1 MELGDR
7 ILRRLRVDNHSRKQI
22 LTLVERHD
30 CDLAMNPRSV
40 RRNLARYGE
49 ETVRL
54 LLEVKRADNLAQ
66 AAAYRDRQGLL
77 DEWEALLDQVLA
89 EGSCF
94 SLKQLAVK
102 GGDLSGLGLRGPAI
116 GGALQ
121 TLLEQVIDNKLPNER
136 AVLLDYVKE
145 NLL

>member
-1 MELGDR
+1 M
-7 ILRRLRVDNHSRKQI
+7 
-22 LTLVERHD
+22 
-30 CDLAMNPRSV
+30 
-40 RRNLARYGE
+40 
-49 ETVRL
+49 
-54 LLEVKRADNLAQ
+54 
-66 AAAYRDRQGLL
+66 
-77 DEWEALLDQVLA
+77 LA

-121 TLLEQVIDNKLPNER
+121 TRLEQVIDNKLPNER

>member
-1 MELGDR
+1 MV
-7 ILRRLRVDNHSRKQI
+7 RV
-22 LTLVERHD
+22 
-30 CDLAMNPRSV
+30 LA
-40 RRNLARYGE
+40 GI
-49 ETVRL
+49 
-54 LLEVKRADNLAQ
+54 DNLAQ